1 MSRLLA
7 ISSSPNPAGSKTKAL
22 IDQFIQDWSAKD
34 PKAEVTTRDLGTNPP
49 PHLDGQTIGAFYT
62 PAEDLSDTQKTQLA
76 YSDTVIAELQEAD
89 VILIGAPMHNFGIPS
104 SLKAW
109 IDHVA
114 RVGKTFKYGDNGPV
128 GLLKDKKVFILAARG
143 GDYSE
148 NSPAHPMDQ
157 ITPYLKTVLGFIG
170 LTDVTFINAEGVAM
184 GEDGLVAARNKV
196 SERVLETAPKKA
208 A

>member
-7 ISSSPNPAGSKTKAL
+7 ISSSPNSSGSKTKAL
-22 IDQFIQDWSAKD
+22 IDQFIQDWSTED
-34 PKAEVTTRDLGTNPP
+34 PMTEITTRDLGKNPP

-62 PAEDLSDTQKTQLA
+62 PEDTLSDAQRAQLA
-76 YSDTVIAELQEAD
+76 YSDTVIAELQSAD

-104 SLKAW
+104 TLKAW

-114 RVGKTFKYGDNGPV
+114 RVGKTFKYGDSGPV
-128 GLLKDKKVFILAARG
+128 GLLQNKKVYILAARG

-148 NSPAHPMDQ
+148 NSPAHAMDQ
-157 ITPYLKTVLGFIG
+157 QTPYLKTVLGFMG
-170 LTDVTFINAEGVAM
+170 LTDVTFINAEGVAK
-184 GEDGLVAARNKV
+184 GEEGLKSALSKITERV
-196 SERVLETAPKKA
+196 SEEVPKLA